1 MSSDPIPDNVL
12 DFGDL
17 FEEEFSR
24 VYRYFRIRVGDDEMA
39 RDLTSETFLRA
50 FDNFSSYDNQV
61 APFGAWLFGI
71 ARNLLTDT
79 YRRNARRESQEAI
92 QSSKH
97 SGDMDSPEVEVLRS
111 ESLGEVEHAMEFL
124 DARERDVIAL
134 KFGAALTNKEIA
146 AIYGISPANSAVI
159 LHRAI
164 KKLRRLLGAEID
176 ENG

>member
-1 MSSDPIPDNVL
+1 
-12 DFGDL
+12 
-17 FEEEFSR
+17 
-24 VYRYFRIRVGDDEMA
+24 
-39 RDLTSETFLRA
+39 
-50 FDNFSSYDNQV
+50 
-61 APFGAWLFGI
+61 
-71 ARNLLTDT
+71 
-79 YRRNARRESQEAI
+79 RRESQEAI

-124 DARERDVIAL
+124 DVRERDVIAL

-159 LHRAI
+159 FHRAI
-164 KKLRRLLGAEID
+164 KKLRRLLGAERD